1 MNVQYS
7 HNASPFKNRKF
18 PIVIV
23 CDDVRG
29 PANIGALFR
38 LAEAFGI
45 EQIIF
50 CGEGIDLSSPRVKK
64 TARGT
69 VSRVDHNL
77 ENNIYTVLQ
86 NLDTENYQLVALEI
100 SQSSIPL
107 ESLNVIGTKIALVIG
122 NERTGIS
129 KDILAKVKDTI
140 HIEMYGN
147 NSSLN
152 VVQATGIALHSI
164 INKLK

>member
-7 HNASPFKNRKF
+7 HSASPFKSRKF
-18 PIVIV
+18 SIVIV

-38 LAEAFGI
+38 LAEAFGVEKI
-45 EQIIF
+45 VF
-50 CGEGIDLSSPRVKK
+50 CGKGIDLSSSRVKK

-69 VSRVDHNL
+69 LSRVDHKH
-77 ENNIYTVLQ
+77 ENDILSVLQ
-86 NLDTENYQLVALEI
+86 NLDSENYQLLALEI
-100 SQSSIPL
+100 SQLSIPL
-107 ESLNVIGTKIALVIG
+107 ESLNVLGTKIALVIG
-122 NERTGIS
+122 NERSGIS
-129 KDILAKVKDTI
+129 EDILARVKDTI

-164 INKLK
+164 VNKLK